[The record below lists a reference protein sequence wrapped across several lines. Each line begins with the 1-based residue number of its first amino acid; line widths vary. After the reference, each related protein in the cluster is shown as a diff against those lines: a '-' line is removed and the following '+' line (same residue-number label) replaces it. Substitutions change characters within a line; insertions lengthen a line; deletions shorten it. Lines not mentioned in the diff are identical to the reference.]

1 VDSHAAVVGHPG
13 IVRIFEG
20 GRVMP
25 VHGGVWRGLVCGGV
39 ITLQVLAAHAWSA
52 PASLGTVR
60 GARTVEYT
68 LNSDHTWLPLRGQ
81 SYPVMPGMQ
90 LRSKATHAAIDLID
104 GSRINLLP
112 FSMAQV
118 QESSDAIQISLLYG
132 RLSFKLPAATRIEIL
147 TPSARLEPQ
156 RQETMVGELFVNKGG
171 TTGLKMT
178 AGILKVEELADA
190 HEVRLASLDPVF
202 VPTRPTSHGPLF
214 SSDPPSTST
223 AGAKGVFTPKGE
235 SIGYLQMDG
244 QLIVQPG
251 FTADL
256 TRPFPTKMVRL
267 AMATI
272 PEAADSDA
280 TPLFDVNG
288 KYLGYLNGSDFHPQ
302 EQVAQAFQGGAS
314 GPGGTRSGGF
324 SSNDLLG
331 VGAVV
336 GTGGAIMG
344 LGFSGVFSSDDD
356 GGNVQAAVTPPPGGG
371 APLPPSPP
379 APPPPSPPAP
389 PPPSPPAPPPPA
401 TPIQPL
407 RFR

>member
-1 VDSHAAVVGHPG
+1 
-13 IVRIFEG
+13 
-20 GRVMP
+20 MP
-25 VHGGVWRGLVCGGV
+25 AHKGVWRGFISGSVM
-39 ITLQVLAAHAWSA
+39 IFQVLVVPAWSA

-60 GARTVEYT
+60 GARTVEFT
-68 LNSDHTWLPLRGQ
+68 LNADRTWLPLRGQ

-90 LRSKATHAAIDLID
+90 LRSKATQAAIDLVD

-118 QESSDAIQISLLYG
+118 QETPDSIQISLLYG
-132 RLSFKLPAATRIEIL
+132 RLSFKLPTATRVEIR

-156 RQETMVGELFVNKGG
+156 RQETMVGELFVKNEG

-178 AGILKVEELADA
+178 TGVLQVEELADA
-190 HEVRLASLDPVF
+190 HEVRLASLEPVF
-202 VPTRPTSHGPLF
+202 IPRRPISPGPLF
-214 SSDPPSTST
+214 SSDPTSTSA

-235 SIGYLQMDG
+235 SIGYLQTDG

-256 TRPFPTKMVRL
+256 TRPFPTKTVRL

-272 PEAADSDA
+272 PEATESDA

-302 EQVAQAFQGGAS
+302 EQVAQAFQGGTSSA
-314 GPGGTRSGGF
+314 GGTTGVGF

-331 VGAVV
+331 VGAVL
-336 GTGGAIMG
+336 GTGGAIIGMG
-344 LGFSGVFSSDDD
+344 MSGVFTSDND
-356 GGNVQAAVTPPPGGG
+356 GGSPRAAVTPPP
-371 APLPPSPP
+371 PP
-379 APPPPSPPAP
+379 ASP
-389 PPPSPPAPPPPA
+389 
-401 TPIQPL
+401 ILPL
-407 RFR
+407 RVR